1 MAGTIPTM
9 TLDDEMPWRPLF
21 AGRQDFYD
29 DTGFTFTAEA
39 GAHDI
44 MIGNFIYTFQGG
56 PGRPRSQWLGD
67 GIAHNGLIVIL
78 PREQRVRGMFDNPFS
93 RSGMNLP
100 EYHAYDELEVER
112 DARSVIWKLGDIQ
125 YTCTPPV
132 WHLGGRQGE
141 AEYDLT
147 FRQLPAPVV
156 WSYGTREDAVR
167 SGMGGGY
174 VYLTCDGTLSV
185 AGRRYSI
192 RNGRGVHERL
202 CFSEKFDPIANV
214 AIDKNGFGSGFAI
227 HLLDGDVWVWGL
239 GNYDDPMFFLTVEG
253 KELQFVPSR
262 DGSKVRYQPLDPWHD
277 PRSGL
282 YLPSRWRI
290 ELESA
295 EGRLEL
301 DAFGNGRAYY
311 PWEFKRGY
319 QIMYWH
325 LGHANGTFTWPDGRT
340 VPIRDQLIQH
350 EIVKNIIVHQET
362 MAGPRIE
369 PSF

>member
-1 MAGTIPTM
+1 MAQTVATM

-21 AGRQDFYD
+21 PDRQDFYD

-39 GAHDI
+39 GPHDI
-44 MIGNFIYTFQGG
+44 PIGNFIYTFQGG

-78 PREQRVRGMFDNPFS
+78 PRENRGRGMSDNPFS
-93 RSGMNLP
+93 RS
-100 EYHAYDELEVER
+100 
-112 DARSVIWKLGDIQ
+112 
-125 YTCTPPV
+125 
-132 WHLGGRQGE
+132 
-141 AEYDLT
+141 
-147 FRQLPAPVV
+147 RQLPAPVV

-167 SGMGGGY
+167 TG
-174 VYLTCDGTLSV
+174 VRRLRLRDLRRR
-185 AGRRYSI
+185 ALGRRPTLLDPQRPRRARATLLLPEVRSD
-192 RNGRGVHERL
+192 RQRGHRQGRLRL
-202 CFSEKFDPIANV
+202 R
-214 AIDKNGFGSGFAI
+214 FAI

-239 GNYDDPMFFLTVEG
+239 GNCDDPMFFLTVEG
-253 KELQFVPSR
+253 RQLEFVPSR
-262 DGSKVRYQPLDPWHD
+262 DGSRVRYQPLDPWHD

-362 MAGPRIE
+362 LAGPRIE